1 MIYHICKICRKTV
14 YKIKLKCQPLT
25 ILSYGRPLI
34 NKIKKKNNSKHFLC
48 NYQIFQVTYII
59 LHKAHLAEFP
69 TRKGFVT
76 CIKKNFDSGS
86 GKVYVQHWACLFQ
99 GKSPKW
105 WGTLSCCLKGDWSKT
120 LIIYEKKHIIKSRNT
135 GQFFQNHQNYHYAYK
150 CICEDDNSFHHSK
163 PQLNLDDIPSCQI
176 KKKVSPSEPKIQ
188 NITCPAKPYQ

>member
-1 MIYHICKICRKTV
+1 M
-14 YKIKLKCQPLT
+14 
-25 ILSYGRPLI
+25 
-34 NKIKKKNNSKHFLC
+34 
-48 NYQIFQVTYII
+48 TYII

-105 WGTLSCCLKGDWSKT
+105 WGTLSCYLKGDWSKT

-135 GQFFQNHQNYHYAYK
+135 GQFFQNHQNYHYALDIEGLEEAALGK
-150 CICEDDNSFHHSK
+150 AQK
-163 PQLNLDDIPSCQI
+163 QLNILSPPPQNASAQDI
-176 KKKVSPSEPKIQ
+176 
-188 NITCPAKPYQ
+188 